1 MIEVSMTTG
10 WWISLAAGAVVLVV
24 VLALLEAL
32 RRTVK
37 TLEQD
42 VQKVLLMGG
51 RVAQATWAT
60 HLLGE
65 TDANARRLA
74 AALRNNAPEPIDA
87 GRQEAT

>member
-37 TLEQD
+37 ALEHH
-42 VQKVLLMGG
+42 VQEVLLIGG
-51 RVAQATWAT
+51 RVAQATWPT
-60 HLLGE
+60 HLLGQ
-65 TDANARRLA
+65 TDAHARRLA
-74 AALRNNAPEPIDA
+74 AALRHHEPQPIDA
-87 GRQEAT
+87 GRQETT